1 MLKRTILLLALA
13 SAPAALWGCGPG
25 FPIMTREQESLVTN
39 VDVLVKENEALKKR
53 VASLEAGGGAKDVKK
68 EIDSLKAAVAEAN
81 ASLEDVRQKLSF
93 IQGHIEE
100 SEHKSSDLKDSL
112 KGASSNFASIN
123 QRLSA
128 LEGFVRETQKRVDEL
143 GANAD
148 AAGKRSLEIK
158 EAVAN
163 LEKKVSSLES
173 VSSQREASTEP
184 KKEGPDPEALY
195 AKGYRETIDKDYS
208 RATETFGTFLASYPA
223 HKYAGNAQYWL
234 GEIYYARGD
243 WERAILEFDKA
254 IKNYPKGDK
263 VAASLLKQAYSFE
276 KLGAKKE
283 ARLLLKDVVDRFP
296 GSPEAAMAKK
306 KLDSLKDASKN

>member
-13 SAPAALWGCGPG
+13 SAPGLLWGCGPG

-39 VDVLVKENEALKKR
+39 VDTLVKENEALKKR
-53 VASLEAGGGAKDVKK
+53 VAALEAGGGTGVKK
-68 EIDSLKAAVAEAN
+68 EIDALKATVAEAN
-81 ASLEDVRQKLSF
+81 VSLEDVRQKLSF

-100 SEHKSSDLKDSL
+100 SEHKSSDLKESL

-128 LEGFVRETQKRVDEL
+128 LEGFLRETQKRVDEL
-143 GANAD
+143 GANSEAT
-148 AAGKRSLEIK
+148 GKRSLEIK

-163 LEKKVSSLES
+163 LEKKVASLENS
-173 VSSQREASTEP
+173 GQKDASAEP
-184 KKEGPDPEALY
+184 KKEGPDAEALY

-263 VAASLLKQAYSFE
+263 VAASLLKQAYSFD

-306 KLDSLKDASKN
+306 KLDSLR